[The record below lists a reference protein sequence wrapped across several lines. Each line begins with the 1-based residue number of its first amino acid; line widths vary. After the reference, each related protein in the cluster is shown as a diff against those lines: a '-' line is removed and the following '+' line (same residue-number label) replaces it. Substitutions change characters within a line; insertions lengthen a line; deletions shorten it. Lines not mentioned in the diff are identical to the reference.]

1 MLTTKSSINLSE
13 CVVEVDN
20 PKVFKWADVLH
31 LVQKQIPDIKSK
43 SIIKINIVKSTKSK
57 LYFYVCLLEGC
68 NVVINEPFIPSK
80 LISNADSDDIVCLI
94 VPTGVGA
101 SIGGYAGDSNPLAKL
116 ISYGSKYFLT
126 HPNVVN
132 GAVLTDLPK
141 NLIYLEGFL
150 LDQFLVGKVNLIQER
165 KNKIGVIFDSGIDD
179 ERLQYEI
186 NVLNAT
192 KAIYGC
198 EILGWAKTEKPL
210 NITPELNK
218 FGFSTGK
225 INNLECLIDKA
236 LLLKKMGAT
245 SIAICAIIPDLP
257 LNNEYISGRGVD
269 PIGGVESIISH
280 AVSSVTGLVSAHAPV
295 LLSKEKVD
303 YSKISPVSA
312 GEYVAQT
319 FLPSVI
325 NGLRY
330 APRVVLPKDSQ
341 NDDILSF
348 NNISKLIVP
357 SSAFGSAGV
366 LFLNEISDKVVLV
379 KENRTCLEV
388 HPEDI
393 SMDFNLIANYRS
405 IIDKKAFDELGIEP
419 EIFKRPLS
427 RISELSD

>member
-1 MLTTKSSINLSE
+1 MLTTKSSVSLSE

-20 PKVFKWADVLH
+20 PKVFKWTNILH
-31 LVQKQIPDIKSK
+31 LVQKQIPDIKNK

-68 NVVINEPFIPSK
+68 NVIIEEPFMPSK
-80 LISNADSDDIVCLI
+80 LISGNVLGEINCLI
-94 VPTGVGA
+94 IPTGVGA

-150 LDQFLVGKVNLIQER
+150 LDQFLVGKVNLRQER

-245 SIAICAIIPDLP
+245 AIAICAAIPDLP

-269 PIGGVESIISH
+269 PIGGVESMISH

-295 LLSKEKVD
+295 LLLKEKID
-303 YSKISPVSA
+303 YSEISPVSA
-312 GEYVAQT
+312 SEYVAQT

-330 APRVVLPKDSQ
+330 APRIALSKDSS
-341 NDDILSF
+341 NDILSF
-348 NNISKLIVP
+348 NNISKVIAP
-357 SSAFGSAGV
+357 NSAFGSAGI

-379 KENRTCLEV
+379 KENKTCLEV
-388 HPEDI
+388 NPEDI
-393 SMDFNLIANYRS
+393 SMDFSSIENYKNLIE
-405 IIDKKAFDELGIEP
+405 KEAFDELGIEP
-419 EIFKRPLS
+419 QILKRPLN